1 MHEQLY
7 ETPLF
12 CEKLQ
17 NFTEIG
23 LLSYGEKNDY

>member
-1 MHEQLY
+1 MFY

-23 LLSYGEKNDY
+23 LLSYGEKNDH